1 MYKLTSNMYERV
13 KATYGEAVANDIN
26 DALRNTAG
34 IEDVGLTYVT
44 VSVNLNCRDKIRC
57 LGSATF
63 TFDKKDGVTVLK
75 PPRMLD
81 WYIPKDIFMGY
92 LEEKTVVFL
101 HKSDNSYYYGKV
113 DLVDYEDESIRL
125 ENDEWYWMQDITKI
139 MVLK

>member
-1 MYKLTSNMYERV
+1 MYKLTDNTYERV

-26 DALRNTAG
+26 DALRNPEG
-34 IEDVGLTYVT
+34 IENEGPIYVT
-44 VSVNLNCRDKIRC
+44 VSINLDCRDKLSC

-63 TFDKKDGVTVLK
+63 IFIKMDEVTNIE

-81 WYIPKDIFMGY
+81 WYIPKDIFMDH
-92 LEEKTVVFL
+92 LEKKTVVFL
-101 HKSDNSYYYGKV
+101 HKSGNSYHGKV
-113 DLVDYEDESIRL
+113 DCIDYEDESIHL